1 MCPDSTRAA
10 KIPAGSFESGGE
22 TVAPPFYEE
31 GTGCVQS
38 GAGGGETQHELDSK
52 DRLSVC
58 RCVGGT
64 WPEVRVWEVQDAW
77 QGLAHRL
84 CEEVR

>member
-1 MCPDSTRAA
+1 MAT
-10 KIPAGSFESGGE
+10 
-22 TVAPPFYEE
+22 PFYEE

-38 GAGGGETQHELDSK
+38 GAGGGETQHELDSE